1 MYICGINNKNLN
13 VMEEILFR
21 AKRVDNGKLI
31 YGSLI
36 RSFEAFHISD
46 DYFKPSNG
54 EHPEL
59 IDIDDKTISQFTGVL
74 DKNKTK
80 VFENDKVLVHE
91 NVCGEI
97 KDWTAKVVFI
107 AGSFCLVNEDGNPI
121 CNLGDVCGTFEVIHE

>member
-1 MYICGINNKNLN
+1 MK
-13 VMEEILFR
+13 EILFR
-21 AKRVDNGKLI
+21 GKRIDNNKLV

-54 EHPEL
+54 EPPEL
-59 IDIDDKTISQFTGVL
+59 IDIDDDTISQFTGVT
-74 DKNKTK
+74 DKNETK

-97 KDWTAKVVFI
+97 KYWTAKVAFKG
-107 AGSFCLVNEDGNPI
+107 GSFCLVTEEDYPI
-121 CNLGDVCGTFEVIHE
+121 CSLCEVCGEFEVIPE

>member
-1 MYICGINNKNLN
+1 
-13 VMEEILFR
+13 MEEILFR
-21 AKRVDNGKLI
+21 GKRIDNNKLV

-54 EHPEL
+54 EHPIL
-59 IDIDDKTISQFTGVL
+59 IDIDDDTISQFTGVT

-80 VFENDKVLVHE
+80 VFENDKVLVHK

-97 KDWTAKVVFI
+97 KDWTAKVSFKC
-107 AGSFCLVNEDGNPI
+107 GSFFLLNEDGDPI
-121 CNLGDVCGTFEVIHE
+121 CSLFEVCGTFEVIPE